1 MPKLFDE
8 TQSTAIHLIRVWQ
21 LFDAGSITTCLVAED
36 FSLVHSE
43 TLNSYSTLLTF
54 SKHQLPVWAQLTNQT
69 QIDIERLA
77 ADGLHLT
84 NSPATGQLDIA
95 VPAESVRL
103 LHAIE
108 QAVLALTTEQPDAFA
123 KRIIVRPYQAIWQK
137 LEAAKNAQPYNS
149 DNVLELGQQLEQ
161 AAIRWL
167 TKAKF
172 NLAHLQQ

>member
-1 MPKLFDE
+1 MPTLFDE
-8 TQSTAIHLIRVWQ
+8 TQTTAIHLIRVWQ

-43 TLNSYSTLLTF
+43 TLKSYSTLLTF
-54 SKHQLPVWAQLTNQT
+54 SKHQLPVWVRLTNQT
-69 QIDIERLA
+69 QVDIERLA

-108 QAVLALTTEQPDAFA
+108 QAVIALTDKQPTASA
-123 KRIIVRPYQAIWQK
+123 KRIIVRPYQAIWHK
-137 LEAAKNAQPYNS
+137 LAVAKNAQP
-149 DNVLELGQQLEQ
+149 DDGQNVQPLLQQLEQ
-161 AAIRWL
+161 DAIRWL
-167 TKAKF
+167 TKADV
-172 NLAHLQQ
+172 